1 MSRHTSR
8 EYLFK
13 LTFEYLSG
21 AEKNEATLGAFLL
34 DATLSDEDKK
44 YINTVYDGVIIHFA
58 ELKEIIAK
66 FAEGYDIDR
75 VYKPDLAA
83 MLVSVYELK
92 YMKETI
98 PAAVSINEAVDIVKK
113 FSTEKSKSFVN
124 GVLAAVNKY
133 LNGEE

>member
-1 MSRHTSR
+1 M
-8 EYLFK
+8 
-13 LTFEYLSG
+13 
-21 AEKNEATLGAFLL
+21 
-34 DATLSDEDKK
+34 SDEDKK